1 MEVVVVNELDIG
13 RDLDE
18 QIRCVLCACFPDNA
32 DVFSITRAWHGSAP
46 KWTVLL
52 QDESGR
58 IIAHVGIVYRTIF
71 IGSKSVQV
79 GGIQNVCVLPRFR
92 GQGLCDRVMGQ
103 AANVMRQQAIDF
115 GLLFCIRHLVKV
127 YQRTGWKEIESI
139 EITRID
145 EHGNTLAISDNNIA
159 MCLKQCDQ
167 ELPKGAIFL
176 QGNDW

>member
-1 MEVVVVNELDIG
+1 MEVIVINESDIG

-18 QIRCVLCACFPDNA
+18 QIRCVLCACFPENA
-32 DVFSITRAWHGSAP
+32 DVFSITRAWHGSTP

-52 QDESGR
+52 QDESGQ
-58 IIAHVGIVYRTIF
+58 IISHVGIVYRAIC
-71 IGSKSVQV
+71 IGSKSVHV

-92 GQGLCDRVMGQ
+92 GQGLCDRVMDQ
-103 AANVMRQQAIDF
+103 AANVMRQKTIDF

-127 YQRTGWKEIESI
+127 YQRTGWKEIEPI
-139 EITRID
+139 EITCVD

-159 MCLKQCDQ
+159 MYLKLDDH
-167 ELPKGAIFL
+167 ELPKGAISL